1 MVSNK
6 DVLAM
11 TGGLGSLLL
20 SIQTSN
26 VEIGSDNVVTLIGG
40 REEARKLNDLAE
52 RLKGEG
58 ISSSSLTKNAPVGR
72 EEKRE
77 DEDRRKEEETGD
89 LLTVALQMPCRL
101 DNIVDFDVRCR

>member
-1 MVSNK
+1 
-6 DVLAM
+6 M

-58 ISSSSLTKNAPVGR
+58 ISSSSLTKNG
-72 EEKRE
+72 RE